1 MKETYI
7 TEDEQLKCQK
17 VANAFAELYEIENI
31 LVLDAGRYGL
41 SNCSITDHHRGLR
54 M

>member
-17 VANAFAELYEIENI
+17 VANAFAELYEIEI
-31 LVLDAGRYGL
+31 YLCWMPGDMCL

>member
-17 VANAFAELYEIENI
+17 VANALTELYDYF
-31 LVLDAGRYGL
+31 LLGTL
-41 SNCSITDHHRGLR
+41 
-54 M
+54 